1 MQRGSL
7 DIITAYHG
15 YKTAVITLQR
25 ETFISDERDDL
36 YMTLSAYIT
45 FPVIMV
51 AGSILFLC
59 LIGTA
64 ALGSMIL
71 KGKGNIPFS
80 WHVNLARLT
89 IVIAL
94 IHGFLAM
101 AWFFGW

>member
-1 MQRGSL
+1 MAL
-7 DIITAYHG
+7 FAWVTLPMII
-15 YKTAVITLQR
+15 
-25 ETFISDERDDL
+25 
-36 YMTLSAYIT
+36 SAGI
-45 FPVIMV
+45 
-51 AGSILFLC
+51 ILFLC

-64 ALGSMIL
+64 TIGSIIM

-94 IHGFLAM
+94 IHAFLAM

>member
-1 MQRGSL
+1 MAL
-7 DIITAYHG
+7 FAWLTLPMII
-15 YKTAVITLQR
+15 
-25 ETFISDERDDL
+25 
-36 YMTLSAYIT
+36 
-45 FPVIMV
+45 V
-51 AGSILFLC
+51 AGIILFLC

-64 ALGSMIL
+64 TLGFMIM

-101 AWFFGW
+101 AWFLGW

>member
-1 MQRGSL
+1 M
-7 DIITAYHG
+7 A
-15 YKTAVITLQR
+15 
-25 ETFISDERDDL
+25 
-36 YMTLSAYIT
+36 LSAWIS

-51 AGSILFLC
+51 AGSIMFLC

-64 ALGSMIL
+64 TLGFMIM
-71 KGKGNIPFS
+71 KGKGSVSLP
-80 WHVNLARLT
+80 WHINLARFT

>member
-1 MQRGSL
+1 M
-7 DIITAYHG
+7 A
-15 YKTAVITLQR
+15 
-25 ETFISDERDDL
+25 
-36 YMTLSAYIT
+36 LSAWIT

-59 LIGTA
+59 LIITA
-64 ALGSMIL
+64 AFGFMIM

-101 AWFFGW
+101 AWFLGW